1 MDLSV
6 HAFLPAG
13 YIPSEE
19 LRILSYKKLVAAE
32 TPAALGFVQAELEDR
47 FGPLPGEAKT
57 LLEVSALRIVARDIG
72 IEGII
77 QKPSSLEIRFLA
89 NTSVPPQT
97 ILQLALDRTGLHFK
111 PGPPFTL
118 SVDRQAFESPGPI
131 HYLQDLLAAC
141 SQNDIVRE

>member
-6 HAFLPAG
+6 HAFLPAD

-32 TPAALGFVQAELEDR
+32 TPEALAAVQAELEDR
-47 FGPLPGEAKT
+47 FGPLPNEAKT
-57 LLEVSALRIVARDIG
+57 LMEVSALRIAARDIG

-89 NTSVPPQT
+89 NTSVEPQT
-97 ILQLALDRTGLHFK
+97 ILQLAHERTGLHFK

-118 SVDRQAFESPGPI
+118 SIDRQAFESYGPI
-131 HYLQDLLAAC
+131 RYLQDLFGSLLAK
-141 SQNDIVRE
+141 